1 MAPWFGFDAGCTSS
15 STQHDQ
21 IIPPEHRSMGFPP
34 PRMQEMDKP
43 HSNFFP
49 LNLHVC
55 GITAE
60 YKILQTFINTQNNYF
75 RQFHLHGKE
84 SDRHRSQH
92 TTTTEEIQRNFVL
105 LPNISIIELGSN
117 WFDELD
123 CEYFLLNASKS
134 KISCSCLEAPSLLAT
149 SICMATTNSD
159 KTTVHVSTDTGGYAM
174 MVHFNFFLFFIIHHS
189 SALVTYWSRFLLGRP
204 QAQHTL

>member
-1 MAPWFGFDAGCTSS
+1 MPDAL
-15 STQHDQ
+15 
-21 IIPPEHRSMGFPP
+21 
-34 PRMQEMDKP
+34 PRP
-43 HSNFFP
+43 HSTTRSFHPNTDPWAFLLPGCKRWTGRTRISF
-49 LNLHVC
+49 LWIYTFVGSLRNTQYCRHSS
-55 GITAE
+55 
-60 YKILQTFINTQNNYF
+60 ILINTFNSFICMPKN
-75 RQFHLHGKE
+75 R
-84 SDRHRSQH
+84 DRHRSQH
-92 TTTTEEIQRNFVL
+92 TTTTKEIHHYFVL

-123 CEYFLLNASKS
+123 WEYFLLNASKS

-159 KTTVHVSTDTGGYAM
+159 KTTVHESTDTGGYAM

-189 SALVTYWSRFLLGRP
+189 SALVTYCSRFLLGRP